1 MYIFSESARQPW
13 EVVQPPPMRSI
24 VTRGEPQSGL
34 AVTGSSCYVGV
45 WLLGAPE
52 PPPPERGP
60 SEGTGQKQYLRPG
73 VCETPGAPFPV
84 CTSPALHSPIAEG
97 ELLKSF
103 SNSVHPSLH
112 C

>member
-52 PPPPERGP
+52 PPL
-60 SEGTGQKQYLRPG
+60 QKEDPAKGLGKSSISDR
-73 VCETPGAPFPV
+73 VCVRLPAP
-84 CTSPALHSPIAEG
+84 
-97 ELLKSF
+97 
-103 SNSVHPSLH
+103 PSLSAPPLLSTVQSLKANS
-112 C
+112 